1 MTEDL
6 VTMNY
11 NRANDKTWMVNID
24 GKYSDVIREYLIN
37 DGIPEDGV
45 DQILQNAAKTLGYC
59 PNPEKD
65 DICQRTGIVIG
76 KVQSGKTSNFISL
89 TALAFD
95 NGYDIVVVLGGTKKP
110 LVKQNRERIVE
121 YFGDDNDV
129 VVLDTTDYRD
139 QLNEKS
145 IKQFT
150 QIMRWNLSR
159 GFSAKHNVSENS
171 VQNICRAVSP
181 QRMRIIGSMVFF
193 YL

>member
-150 QIMRWNLSR
+150 QIMGKKIIVVALKNTTQIDFIANNMFTNSSSMSLLAVMWLT
-159 GFSAKHNVSENS
+159 FS
-171 VQNICRAVSP
+171 
-181 QRMRIIGSMVFF
+181 
-193 YL
+193 